1 MGVDYR
7 AILYVGREFEGQHEA
22 KDWYEKFV
30 ELSEEDQKIIEEEGF
45 IEYLSTHKDIS
56 GEIINYYHPSLLMVV
71 GIDLSG
77 FVRKP
82 ELFTCEITKAIE
94 VWKKTF
100 GEEPYS
106 IVHTVKVY

>member
-7 AILYVGREFEGQHEA
+7 ALLYVGKEFADQHEA

-30 ELSEEDQKIIEEEGF
+30 DISKEDQDYINQESF
-45 IEYLSTHKDIS
+45 SEYLYGESEIG
-56 GEIINYYHPSLLMVV
+56 GEILNAYSGYGFVL

-77 FVRKP
+77 LVRKP
-82 ELFTCEITKAIE
+82 ELFACEVAKAIE
-94 VWKKTF
+94 TWKKTF

-106 IVHTVKVY
+106 IIHTVKVY